1 MKQKWLKN
9 NMSLMRQGKPGR
21 AAPLKGVYTLNPT
34 KAVMKQGSEKARKA
48 VSGSKKTKQPVK
60 AKGKTK

>member
-1 MKQKWLKN
+1 
-9 NMSLMRQGKPGR
+9 MSLMRQGKPKQ
-21 AAPLKGVYTLNPT
+21 AMKLKGVYTLNPT

>member
-1 MKQKWLKN
+1 
-9 NMSLMRQGKPGR
+9 MSLMRQGKPKQ
-21 AAPLKGVYTLNPT
+21 AMKLKGVYTLNPT
-34 KAVMKQGSEKARKA
+34 QAMMKQGSEKARKA